1 MFPTFLFRE
10 SRQMEWEFHIL
21 KILFRNAF
29 RNKLRSGLTI
39 LGITIA
45 ILAFGLLRT
54 VISAWYSG
62 VEASSAT
69 RLVTR
74 NSVSLIFPLPLS
86 YRDRIRQISN
96 VKTISYGTW
105 FGGVYVEEKNFFPN
119 FAVDPKTFFGLY
131 PEFILSPNEKETF
144 FNDRKGCV
152 VGRKLAA
159 RFGWKMGDIITLK
172 GAIFFG
178 NWDFVIRGIYRG
190 RDKDTDETQFM
201 FHWDYLNEKLKKTPH
216 PWADQV
222 GYYMVGVTRPDAAT
236 EVAIAIDQMFKNSLA
251 ETLTET
257 EKAFQQGFIAMSG
270 AIVMAIQIVSFVVI
284 IIIMAVGANTM
295 AMTTR
300 ERIGEYAILKTL
312 GFGGGHIA
320 GLILGESLVITL
332 FGCVLGIVLTFPAAK
347 VFSSELGAYFP
358 NFNVERTTLLFDL
371 LAALAVAFTAAIIP
385 IHRAIRIKIADGL
398 RRIG

>member
-1 MFPTFLFRE
+1 ML
-10 SRQMEWEFHIL
+10 IL

-29 RNKLRSGLTI
+29 RNKLRTGLTI

-69 RLVTR
+69 RLITR
-74 NSVSLIFPLPLS
+74 NSVSLIFPLPFS

-96 VKTISYGTW
+96 VKTVSYGTW
-105 FGGVYVEEKNFFPN
+105 FGGVYIEEKNFFPN
-119 FAVDPKTFFGLY
+119 FAVEPRTFFELY
-131 PEFILSPNEKETF
+131 PEFILPPSEKESF
-144 FNDRKGCV
+144 LNDRKGCV

-190 RDKDTDETQFM
+190 RDRDTDETQFM

-216 PWADQV
+216 PWAGQV

-236 EVAIAIDQMFKNSLA
+236 EVAIAVDQMFKNSLA

-270 AIVMAIQIVSFVVI
+270 AIVMAVQIVSFVVI
-284 IIIMAVGANTM
+284 VIIMAVGANTM

-347 VFSSELGAYFP
+347 IFSSELGAYFP
-358 NFNVERTTLLFDL
+358 NFNVERATLLFDL
-371 LAALAVAFTAAIIP
+371 LAAFAVALTAAIIP
-385 IHRAIRIKIADGL
+385 TQRAIRVRIADGL

>member
-1 MFPTFLFRE
+1 ML
-10 SRQMEWEFHIL
+10 IL

-29 RNKLRSGLTI
+29 RNKLRTGLTI

-69 RLVTR
+69 RLITR
-74 NSVSLIFPLPLS
+74 NSVSLIFPLPFS

-96 VKTISYGTW
+96 VKTVSYGTW
-105 FGGVYVEEKNFFPN
+105 FGGVYIEEKNFFPN
-119 FAVDPKTFFGLY
+119 FAVEPRTFFELY
-131 PEFILSPNEKETF
+131 PEFILSPNEKEAF

-190 RDKDTDETQFM
+190 RDRDTDETQFM

-216 PWADQV
+216 PWAGQV

-257 EKAFQQGFIAMSG
+257 EKAFQQGFLAMSG
-270 AIVMAIQIVSFVVI
+270 AIVMAVQIVSFVVI
-284 IIIMAVGANTM
+284 VIIMAVGANTM

-332 FGCVLGIVLTFPAAK
+332 IGCVLGMVLTFPAAK

-358 NFNVERTTLLFDL
+358 NFNVERATLLFDL
-371 LAALAVAFTAAIIP
+371 LAAFAVALTAAIIP
-385 IHRAIRIKIADGL
+385 THRAIRVKIADGL